1 MAYLSRIGYV
11 DVIITE
17 DSDLLSF
24 GAKKVFYKM
33 DGSGNGKEIDIEDIK
48 TIRGDVPTE
57 AWTQNLFLEAC
68 IFAGC
73 DYLSSI
79 KGIGFKKAYKLMG
92 DLKNYKSVREYEE
105 ERIIKL
111 IGIETFEIGRKA
123 RCPTRL

>member
-1 MAYLSRIGYV
+1 
-11 DVIITE
+11 VIITE

>member
-33 DGSGNGKEIDIEDIK
+33 DGNGNGKEIDIEDIK
-48 TIRGDVPTE
+48 TIRGDVPTDV
-57 AWTQNLFLEAC
+57 WTQNLFLEAC
-68 IFAGC
+68 ILSGC

-92 DLKNYKSVREYEE
+92 EMKNYKAVRDIGKRYIYEMD
-105 ERIIKL
+105 
-111 IGIETFEIGRKA
+111 
-123 RCPTRL
+123 